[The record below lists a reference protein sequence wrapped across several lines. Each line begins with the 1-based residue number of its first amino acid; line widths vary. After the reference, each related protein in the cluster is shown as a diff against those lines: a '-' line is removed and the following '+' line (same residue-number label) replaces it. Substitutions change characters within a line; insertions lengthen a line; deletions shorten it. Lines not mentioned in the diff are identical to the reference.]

1 MAARQLTLSGAPVLI
16 YHGLGAT
23 LPADVAGRDTK
34 YWVTPAAFGRHLAQ
48 IREAGQRVRRL
59 YELWSGRATAPE
71 NQSAVVL
78 TFDDG
83 RATDYEVAFPLLLAA
98 GVRAEFFVNTATI
111 ERAGHL
117 TWSQI
122 MEMHRAGMSFQ
133 SHAHD
138 HVLLPGLPERLLRNE
153 LQTSKR
159 LIEDRVG
166 LGVDFLATPYG
177 LLDRRVIDTAREVGY
192 QAVCNSL
199 SWPTRPGRAVVN
211 RVTVYRDTT
220 ASRFAG
226 ILARQPSAYLPSVA
240 RTALTYL
247 PKRVL
252 LKVRPSRLG
261 ALLHL
266 EGA

>member
-1 MAARQLTLSGAPVLI
+1 MAARELTLSGVPVLL
-16 YHGLGAT
+16 YYGLGAT
-23 LPADVAGRDTK
+23 VPAHAGARESK
-34 YWVTPAAFGRHLAQ
+34 YWVPPAAFARHLVQ
-48 IREAGQRVRRL
+48 IREAGQRIRRL
-59 YELWSGRATAPE
+59 YDFWSVEADAPE
-71 NQSAVVL
+71 NRSTVVL
-78 TFDDG
+78 TFEDG

-166 LGVDFLATPYG
+166 RGVDFLAAPYG

-199 SWPTRPGRAVVN
+199 TWPTRPGGTVVN
-211 RVTVYRDTT
+211 RVAVYRDIT
-220 ASRFAG
+220 AARFAA
-226 ILARQPSAYLPSVA
+226 ILARQPGAYLPSVA

-252 LKVRPSRLG
+252 LKVRPHQLG
-261 ALLHL
+261 ARLHL

>member
-1 MAARQLTLSGAPVLI
+1 MAARELTLSGAPVLM
-16 YHGLGAT
+16 YHGLGASV
-23 LPADVAGRDTK
+23 PAEVRGRESK
-34 YWVTPAAFGRHLAQ
+34 YWVTPAAFARHLAQ

-59 YELWSGRATAPE
+59 YDYWSGEPDATE

-83 RATDYEVAFPLLLAA
+83 RATDYEIAFPLLLAA
-98 GVRAEFFVNTATI
+98 GARAEFFVNTATI
-111 ERAGHL
+111 ERSGHL

-122 MEMHRAGMSFQ
+122 VEMHRAGMSFQ

-166 LGVDFLATPYG
+166 RGVDFLAAPYG
-177 LLDRRVIDTAREVGY
+177 LLDRRVMDTAREVGY
-192 QAVCNSL
+192 QAVCNSFT
-199 SWPTRPGRAVVN
+199 WPARPGGTVVN
-211 RVTVYRDTT
+211 RVAVYRDTT
-220 ASRFAG
+220 GARFAG
-226 ILARQPSAYLPSVA
+226 ILGRQPSAYLPSVA

-252 LKVRPSRLG
+252 LKVRPDQLG
-261 ALLHL
+261 ARLHL

>member
-1 MAARQLTLSGAPVLI
+1 MAARELRLSGAPVLI
-16 YHGLGAT
+16 YHGLGASV
-23 LPADVAGRDTK
+23 PAQVGGRERK
-34 YWVTPAAFGRHLAQ
+34 YWVTPAAFARQLAQ
-48 IREAGQRVRRL
+48 IRAAGQRIRRL
-59 YELWSGRATAPE
+59 YDFWSGETHAPE
-71 NQSAVVL
+71 NRPAVVL

-98 GVRAEFFVNTATI
+98 GARAEFFVNTATI

-122 MEMHRAGMSFQ
+122 VEMQRAGMSFQ

-166 LGVDFLATPYG
+166 RGVDFLAAPYG
-177 LLDRRVIDTAREVGY
+177 LLDRRVMDTAREVGY
-192 QAVCNSL
+192 QAVCNSFA
-199 SWPTRPGRAVVN
+199 WPARPGGTVVN
-211 RVTVYRDTT
+211 RVAVYRDTT
-220 ASRFAG
+220 EARFAG
-226 ILARQPSAYLPSVA
+226 ILGRQASAYLPSVA

-247 PKRVL
+247 PKRIL
-252 LKVRPSRLG
+252 LKVRPHQLG
-261 ALLHL
+261 AQLHL

>member
-1 MAARQLTLSGAPVLI
+1 
-16 YHGLGAT
+16 
-23 LPADVAGRDTK
+23 
-34 YWVTPAAFGRHLAQ
+34 FGRHLAQ

-133 SHAHD
+133 SHADH
-138 HVLLPGLPERLLRNE
+138 HVLLPRLPERLLRNE
-153 LQTSKR
+153 LPPAGRGQP
-159 LIEDRVG
+159 VG
-166 LGVDFLATPYG
+166 
-177 LLDRRVIDTAREVGY
+177 
-192 QAVCNSL
+192 
-199 SWPTRPGRAVVN
+199 RPASPGGR
-211 RVTVYRDTT
+211 
-220 ASRFAG
+220 
-226 ILARQPSAYLPSVA
+226 VA
-240 RTALTYL
+240 RVDGLDL
-247 PKRVL
+247 RVVVL
-252 LKVRPSRLG
+252 IDAFGWEIAQRLG
-261 ALLHL
+261 FLSDALPHRAPVRTVLGYSSGAIPTMLTGKSPAEHGHWNLFYYDPEGSPFRCLRGLHFL
-266 EGA
+266 PDGVLGHVFVRK